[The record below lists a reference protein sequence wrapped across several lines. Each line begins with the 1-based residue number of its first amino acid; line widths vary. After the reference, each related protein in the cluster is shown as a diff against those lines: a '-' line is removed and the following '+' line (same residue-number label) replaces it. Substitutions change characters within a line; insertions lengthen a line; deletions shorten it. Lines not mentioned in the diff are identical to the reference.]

1 MSFVSFFPSR
11 RSISG
16 AYKVSL
22 ETLHITAFANISI
35 SGPTAG
41 LPEAAPSRAVAA
53 EVEAAVAVEAVPAEV
68 AAEGQPREELE
79 VAETLSQLGEL
90 TEVD

>member
-53 EVEAAVAVEAVPAEV
+53 EVEAAVAAEAVP
-68 AAEGQPREELE
+68 AEGQPREELE